1 MTSRCSAG
9 GGSTTWTPPE
19 GVRTW
24 RSAINDARC
33 LARRCPRQPG
43 AIATSA
49 GERSGNQLP
58 KLMTSAWN
66 EPPGDDAVDML
77 EQQHFGEEI
86 LILRARL
93 QLAHGLVADFQQLR
107 ARHRVLVFL
116 EPLQNEFLIFLLER
130 PRCTTHRCHAGLA
143 RLLER
148 EGRQHGSTCTVTASS
163 SRSFFS
169 RASTASA
176 IAWASA
182 TFAAGST
189 ASVTSA

>member
-1 MTSRCSAG
+1 
-9 GGSTTWTPPE
+9 
-19 GVRTW
+19 
-24 RSAINDARC
+24 
-33 LARRCPRQPG
+33 
-43 AIATSA
+43 
-49 GERSGNQLP
+49 
-58 KLMTSAWN
+58 
-66 EPPGDDAVDML
+66 ML

-169 RASTASA
+169 CASDRK
-176 IAWASA
+176 
-182 TFAAGST
+182 ST
-189 ASVTSA
+189 RLNSSHRCISYAVFCLKERKDEIK